1 MDKYDEA
8 PFVDTVTE
16 ASTLGRADAE
26 NLVFLEPLTTF
37 MPFRWREFKISRSG
51 FPITHGRVR
60 TSTACQG
67 KTFDQGV
74 LIDCARRGGG
84 QYPMHDDDWW
94 LHLYVML
101 SRATS
106 LDDILLVR
114 PPEASFLLRGPP
126 TNLRRRLEL
135 FRTRIGRGQKL
146 IRQVESM

>member
-16 ASTLGRADAE
+16 SSSLGRADVE
-26 NLVFLEPLTTF
+26 NLVFLEPLTAF
-37 MPFRWREFKISRSG
+37 MPFRWREFRIMRSG

-67 KTFDQGV
+67 KTFEQGV
-74 LIDCARRGGG
+74 LIDCARREGGH
-84 QYPMHDDDWW
+84 YPLDLDDWW

-114 PPEASFLLRGPP
+114 SPESSFLLRGPP
-126 TNLRRRLEL
+126 ANLARRLEL
-135 FRTRIGRGQKL
+135 FRTRTA
-146 IRQVESM
+146 